1 MENKEIKL
9 SFRETLALIGFG
21 IVFLLHCIKLIF
33 VNIHND
39 IANFIYDRKTK
50 KYEKRKN

>member
-9 SFRETLALIGFG
+9 TFRETLALFGFG
-21 IVFLLHCIKLIF
+21 IVCLFHCVKLIF

-39 IANFIYDRKTK
+39 ITNFIFNRRYKR
-50 KYEKRKN
+50 YEKRKN